1 MEKIKIVTDST
12 VDIPIELLKKYEIE
26 VLPLLINFGEESY
39 LDGVEID
46 LPKMFKKIEE
56 ENTLPTTSQVTP
68 NRFYDCYKK
77 YLDEGYKIL
86 SIHLSSY
93 LSGTCQSAL
102 MAKEMLQT
110 ENVVVIDSLN
120 VTSGLGLLVLKAAA
134 LRDQNMPLKAIEE
147 EIKKAVP
154 HVKCVLAFESLD
166 NLVRGGRLSKT
177 AGLIG
182 GMLGIRLLLEV
193 KEGKLSVLN
202 KVRGSK
208 KAIKEIIDIFER
220 TGRKAGEPLVLL
232 NVQNKDIYEV
242 LKEYLN
248 ENNIEYVDAEV
259 GCTVGIHS
267 GPRACALFFIEPY

>member
-12 VDIPIELLKKYEIE
+12 VDIPSELLKKYEIE

-46 LPKMFKKIEE
+46 LNKMFKRIEE
-56 ENTLPTTSQVTP
+56 KNELPTTSQVTP

-77 YLDEGYKIL
+77 YLDEGYKIV

-93 LSGTCQSAL
+93 LSGTCEAAL
-102 MAKEMLQT
+102 MAKEMLET
-110 ENVVVIDSLN
+110 EDIVVIDSLS

-134 LRDQNMPLKAIEE
+134 LREQGVSLKEIEE
-147 EIKKAVP
+147 EIKKAIP
-154 HVKCVLAFESLD
+154 HVKCALSFESLD

-193 KEGKLSVLN
+193 KDGKLSVLN

-208 KAIKEIIDIFER
+208 KAAKEIIDIFER
-220 TGRKAGEPLVLL
+220 IGRKAGEPLALL
-232 NVQNKDIYEV
+232 NVQNKDTYEV
-242 LKEYLN
+242 LKEHLK
-248 ENNIEYVDAEV
+248 ENDIDYIDAEV

-267 GPRACALFFIEPY
+267 GPGACGLFFIEPY

>member
-1 MEKIKIVTDST
+1 MEKIKIITDST
-12 VDIPIELLKKYEIE
+12 VDIPNELLKKYEVE

-46 LPKMFKKIEE
+46 LTKMFKRIEE
-56 ENTLPTTSQVTP
+56 KNELPTTSQVTP

-86 SIHLSSY
+86 SIHLSSH
-93 LSGTCQSAL
+93 LSGTCQAAF
-102 MAKEMLQT
+102 MAKEMLET
-110 ENVVVIDSLN
+110 EDIVVIDSLN
-120 VTSGLGLLVLKAAA
+120 VTSGLGLLVLKAAS
-134 LRDQNMPLKAIEE
+134 LREQGLSIKEIEE
-147 EIKKAVP
+147 EIKKAIP
-154 HVKCVLAFESLD
+154 HVKSAICFESLD

-193 KEGKLSVLN
+193 KDGKLSVLN

-208 KAIKEIIDIFER
+208 KAAKEIIDIFER
-220 TGRKAGEPLVLL
+220 NGRKVGEPLALL
-232 NVQNKDIYEV
+232 NVQNKDTYEV
-242 LKEYLN
+242 LKDYLKESNREY
-248 ENNIEYVDAEV
+248 IDAEV

-267 GPRACALFFIEPY
+267 GPKACGLFFIEPY